1 MFLDCG
7 RKSENPENMQTP
19 HGNRWIAPVQQSE
32 RNSFSEERECLV
44 VQISWQSIK
53 IAGVS
58 RSAGG
63 KKLGSPQT
71 AGNIW
76 IHLGD
81 MNICTSLHGNPS
93 NKLWNQSGGPPDRHR
108 HDCNRSDTVWNFPL
122 RFSHWWRYSS
132 QENGWDHLHSWP
144 EPQSFKKKKKEK
156 AGTGEGTIALY
167 EKPAVKS
174 QAGAL
179 SFQAFPHFLWIN
191 NSLAGRK
198 RIHLR

>member
-32 RNSFSEERECLV
+32 RSSFREERECLV

-53 IAGVS
+53 IADVS

-132 QENGWDHLHSWP
+132 QENGMRSSP
-144 EPQSFKKKKKEK
+144 FMARATVFKKKKKR
-156 AGTGEGTIALY
+156 
-167 EKPAVKS
+167 KS
-174 QAGAL
+174 RDRRG
-179 SFQAFPHFLWIN
+179 N
-191 NSLAGRK
+191 NSSLWKTCREIPS
-198 RIHLR
+198 RRSFLPSFPPFPVN

>member
-32 RNSFSEERECLV
+32 RNSFREERECLV

-93 NKLWNQSGGPPDRHR
+93 NKLWNQRGRTTWPTSPWLQQIGYSLKLSSEIQSLMAIFKPREWM
-108 HDCNRSDTVWNFPL
+108 RSSPFMA
-122 RFSHWWRYSS
+122 RAA
-132 QENGWDHLHSWP
+132 
-144 EPQSFKKKKKEK
+144 

>member
-63 KKLGSPQT
+63 K

-93 NKLWNQSGGPPDRHR
+93 NKLWNQRGRTTWPTSPWLQQIGYSLKLSSEIQSLMAIFKPREWM
-108 HDCNRSDTVWNFPL
+108 RSSPFMARATV
-122 RFSHWWRYSS
+122 
-132 QENGWDHLHSWP
+132 
-144 EPQSFKKKKKEK
+144 FKKKKKR
-156 AGTGEGTIALY
+156 
-167 EKPAVKS
+167 KS
-174 QAGAL
+174 RDRRG
-179 SFQAFPHFLWIN
+179 N
-191 NSLAGRK
+191 NSSLWKTCREIPS
-198 RIHLR
+198 RRSFLPSFPPFPVN